1 VGAGGRG
8 PGRPPTDG
16 AGGRAAV
23 GAGMEGAGMP
33 EGAGATFMVFLPGGG
48 IGAGGSVTGAVGD
61 LADAGGSGA
70 EGMLI

>member
-1 VGAGGRG
+1 M
-8 PGRPPTDG
+8 
-16 AGGRAAV
+16 
-23 GAGMEGAGMP
+23 GAGMVGAGMP